1 MRSALTQNALEKFYA
16 NLRIFM
22 VIIED
27 WGVID
32 FKTAWERQREL
43 VQKVLKREK
52 KSTLVLCEHPRVIT
66 IGRAG
71 SLQNVL
77 KTPEELLQENIKI
90 VEINRGGDV
99 TLHAPGQL
107 VGYPIFH
114 LSDFKEDLHW
124 FLREIE
130 GCIIELLKEYSVES
144 GRVEG
149 LTGVW
154 IENERKICAIGLNS
168 SRWVTSHGFALNV
181 NNDIRDFEMIIPC
194 GIDDKAVTSLKKEM
208 GEEIDFNEVKAKC
221 AEAFKRKF

>member
-1 MRSALTQNALEKFYA
+1 MIE
-16 NLRIFM
+16 
-22 VIIED
+22 IED

-43 VQKVLKREK
+43 VQQVLKRERA
-52 KSTLVLCEHPRVIT
+52 SMLVLCEHPRVIT

-71 SLQNVL
+71 SLDNVL
-77 KTPEELLQENIKI
+77 KTPDELLKENIEV

-130 GCIIELLKEYSVES
+130 ECTIELLKEYSVES

-154 IENERKICAIGLNS
+154 IEGDRKICAIGLNC
-168 SRWVTSHGFALNV
+168 SRWVTSHGFAVNV
-181 NNDIRDFEMIIPC
+181 NNEICDFEMIIPC
-194 GIDDKAVTSLKKEM
+194 GIEDKAVTSLKNEI
-208 GEEIDFNEVKAKC
+208 GESVDFAGFKAKC
-221 AEAFKRKF
+221 AEIFKRKF

>member
-1 MRSALTQNALEKFYA
+1 MIE
-16 NLRIFM
+16 
-22 VIIED
+22 IED
-27 WGVID
+27 WGIID
-32 FKTAWERQREL
+32 FKTAWGRQREL
-43 VQKVLKREK
+43 VQQVLKRERP
-52 KSTLVLCEHPRVIT
+52 STLVLCEHPRVIT

-71 SLQNVL
+71 SLANVL
-77 KTPEELLQENIKI
+77 KTPEELLKENTEV

-130 GCIIELLKEYSVES
+130 ECIMELLKEYSVES

-154 IENERKICAIGLNS
+154 IENERKICAIGLNC
-168 SRWVTSHGFALNV
+168 SRWVTSHGFAVNV
-181 NNDIRDFEMIIPC
+181 NNDIRDFDMIVPC
-194 GIDDKAVTSLKKEM
+194 GIDDKAVTSLKKEI
-208 GEEIDFNEVKAKC
+208 GESVDFTRFKVKC

>member
-1 MRSALTQNALEKFYA
+1 MIE
-16 NLRIFM
+16 
-22 VIIED
+22 IED

-43 VQKVLKREK
+43 VQQVLKGEK
-52 KSTLVLCEHPRVIT
+52 PSTLVLCEHPRVIT

-77 KTPEELLQENIKI
+77 KTPEELLKENIEI

-130 GCIIELLKEYSVES
+130 ECIIELLKEFSVES

-154 IENERKICAIGLNS
+154 IENERKICAIGLNC

-194 GIDDKAVTSLKKEM
+194 GIEDKAVTSLKKEI
-208 GEEIDFNEVKAKC
+208 GEEVDFKEVKAKC
-221 AEAFKRKF
+221 GEVFKRKF